1 MYTVIK
7 RETDTGFICTTQTQV
22 AELIGVTRL
31 TVFRIMNN
39 TDKKDYKDWIIYRC
53 KKYHKIKCNDTNIEV
68 LITHPSDETKIND
81 TILLKDVKQNVKELT
96 FEEKLAL
103 AVEKQKLK
111 NKA

>member
-7 RETDTGFICTTQTQV
+7 KETDEAINCTTQTQV
-22 AELIGVTRL
+22 AELIGVTRI

-39 TDKKDYKDWIIYRC
+39 TDKKEYKQWIIYRC
-53 KKYHKIKCNDTNIEV
+53 KKYHKIKGNDTNTDV
-68 LITHPSDETKIND
+68 LITQHPDKTKIND
-81 TILLKDVKQNVKELT
+81 TIVLKEVKKEVKALT
-96 FEEKLAL
+96 LEEKIAL